1 MAAPSG
7 GPSTAA
13 PGVAGPGSPLEPPAF
28 IGRAGPTPW
37 HRLNPLT
44 KLVAA
49 LATGAGAIVAGGF
62 VIPALL
68 LAAGVVI
75 PAAVARQLQR
85 VLRAV
90 VVLTLP
96 LAISVLVVNLL
107 FFPGG
112 EAVLFRIGPLAATA
126 EGLGYAIEVIVRLVA
141 IAGGVV
147 VFYLTTEP
155 GDLTLDLERRGVSP
169 RVAFVVN
176 ASVQMVPAMAE
187 RAATITAAQRARGL
201 DTEGSILARAR
212 GVLPIVGPVIL
223 GAIGEVEERTLALE
237 ARAFGRPGRRTLLWA
252 PADSTRQRVA
262 RWGMAAL
269 APVLAAVRGL
279 TGLP

>member
-1 MAAPSG
+1 LTAGTGVPSSAP
-7 GPSTAA
+7 
-13 PGVAGPGSPLEPPAF
+13 PLEPPSF

-49 LATGAGAIVAGGF
+49 LATGVGAIVAGGL
-62 VIPALL
+62 VLPALL
-68 LAAGVVI
+68 LTAGVLI
-75 PAAVARQLQR
+75 PAAVARQLPQVVR
-85 VLRAV
+85 SV
-90 VVLTLP
+90 VVLALP

-112 EAVLFRIGPLAATA
+112 QDVLFRIGPLTATR
-126 EGLGYAIEVIVRLVA
+126 EGLAYAVEVIVRLLA
-141 IAGGVV
+141 FAGGVV
-147 VFYLTTEP
+147 VFYRTTEP

-201 DTEGSILARAR
+201 DTEGSVLARGR
-212 GVLPIVGPVIL
+212 GVVPIVGPVIL
-223 GAIGEVEERTLALE
+223 GAISEVEDRTLALE
-237 ARAFGRPGRRTLLWA
+237 ARAFGRPGRRTLLWE
-252 PADSTRQRVA
+252 PPDSGRQQLA
-262 RWGMAAL
+262 RWAMVAAV
-269 APVLAAVRGL
+269 PVLAAARGL
-279 TGLP
+279 AGLP